1 VNLIGEHTDYNSGLV
16 LPMAI
21 DLHIRIDV
29 TPREDRWMLLST
41 SQLGEP
47 GVRVDLEKPL
57 SAAEFGGGWS
67 AYPCGVL
74 AGFQRL
80 GWEIPGFEARI
91 SATLP
96 NGGGLS
102 SSAALEVG
110 FATAVEELCGRQLPP
125 EEKALLAQN
134 AEHEFAGVPCGIM
147 DQFAVTF
154 GRAGHAML
162 LDCRTRVLRYVPL
175 AEQAV
180 SVLIVHS
187 GVKHRLADGEYAKR
201 RAECASAA
209 QLLGVGS
216 LRDVSPEP
224 WQQSQEALPLLVRR
238 RARHVLTEYGR
249 TLEFVDAL
257 EAGEWQAAG
266 GCMYASHE
274 SLREDYEV
282 SCAEL
287 DLLVQLAREIDGV
300 FGCRMTGGGFGGCAV
315 ALIDAKRTDAI
326 REALRRGYR
335 EATGID
341 PDMWVTRATDGAHR
355 SSPSPNEA
363 L

>member
-1 VNLIGEHTDYNSGLV
+1 VNLIGEHTDYNLGLV

-21 DLHIRIDV
+21 EPHIRIEV

-41 SQLGEP
+41 THRGEP

-67 AYPCGVL
+67 AYPCGVV

-80 GWEIPGFEARI
+80 GWKIPGFEARI

-96 NGGGLS
+96 TGGGLS

-110 FATAVEELCGRQLPP
+110 FATAVEELCRRRLPP

-162 LDCRTRVLRYVPL
+162 LDCRTRALRYVPL
-175 AEQAV
+175 AEKAV
-180 SVLIVHS
+180 SVLIVYS

-209 QLLGVGS
+209 GLMGVGS
-216 LRDVSPEP
+216 LRDVLPTQWE
-224 WQQSQEALPLLVRR
+224 QIQDKLPLLERR
-238 RARHVLTEYGR
+238 RARHVLTEHGR

-266 GCMYASHE
+266 RCMYASHE
-274 SLREDYEV
+274 SLSHDYEV

-287 DLLVQLAREIDGV
+287 DLLVQLARQIQGV
-300 FGCRMTGGGFGGCAV
+300 YGCRMTGGGFGGCIV
-315 ALIDAKRTDAI
+315 ALVDTNRTDAI
-326 REALRRGYR
+326 REALSRGYR

-341 PDMWVTRATDGAHR
+341 PDMWVTRAADGAHR
-355 SSPSPNEA
+355 SVAEPNQA